1 MSVGQIQDADP
12 GFRNWCSNPYYS
24 ACASQT
30 RRLKLNRNADFWVPC
45 PRQDLL
51 RDPRVSLYARS
62 RFLCSAHCTAVASIA
77 MTYPSQSVTPDF
89 SLIII
94 KKKILLS
101 LEAKI
106 LIMSPYLIAFNNN
119 VISIYLPVFI
129 LSVSA
134 VVLGPEC
141 LCVNEAV
148 FWLCQLLIIAACL
161 KLTLAGSA

>member
-1 MSVGQIQDADP
+1 MAPWKFIIICALLSTLVLIEIFPVKIFLDYFVGCWYYQPWLTTLGAFKQHHVVSVGQIQDADP

-94 KKKILLS
+94 KKKS
-101 LEAKI
+101 
-106 LIMSPYLIAFNNN
+106 Y
-119 VISIYLPVFI
+119 
-129 LSVSA
+129 
-134 VVLGPEC
+134 C
-141 LCVNEAV
+141 L
-148 FWLCQLLIIAACL
+148 WKQ
-161 KLTLAGSA
+161 KS